1 MKEGEAMGRVSRLL
15 QRAREDQQFLAA
27 LQRDTVGTLKAEGL
41 AFPPWLRVAG
51 LEHGKPV
58 FALVLP
64 PALRGELDDADLE
77 AVAGGGGISLE
88 WDQYGKEQK

>member
-1 MKEGEAMGRVSRLL
+1 MKEGEAMEMVTRLL

-41 AFPPWLRVAG
+41 AFPPWLRLMG
-51 LEHGKPV
+51 LEHGEPV

-64 PALRGELDDADLE
+64 SALGGELDDADLE

-88 WDQYGKEQK
+88 WDQYGKEKK